1 MMEEISY
8 EIYKVKADILQQN
21 LFFLEGGGGGTFI
34 ICNFKDN
41 FTSTFN
47 DMYSKYIL

>member
-8 EIYKVKADILQQN
+8 EIYKVKAEILQHN
-21 LFFLEGGGGGTFI
+21 LLLEGGGGGTFI

-41 FTSTFN
+41 FTSTYN
-47 DMYSKYIL
+47 DMYSTYIL

>member
-8 EIYKVKADILQQN
+8 EIYKVKAEILQHN
-21 LFFLEGGGGGTFI
+21 LFLEGGGGGTFI

-41 FTSTFN
+41 FTSTYN
-47 DMYSKYIL
+47 DMYSTYML

>member
-8 EIYKVKADILQQN
+8 EIYKVKAEILQQN
-21 LFFLEGGGGGTFI
+21 LFFGGGGGDTFI

-41 FTSTFN
+41 FTSIFD
-47 DMYSKYIL
+47 DMYSTYIL